1 MLNKT
6 IGLCQTDLMLVITGA
21 HQALGEMNAI
31 RKPGRSKD
39 GPGNPDAQPRGHLK
53 KTTSSAVTSVC
64 ACFLLT

>member
-6 IGLCQTDLMLVITGA
+6 IGLCQTDLMLVIMGT

-31 RKPGRSKD
+31 RKPGQSKD
-39 GPGNPDAQPRGHLK
+39 GPWHPDVQPWGHPK
-53 KTTSSAVTSVC
+53 KTTSSAVTSAH